1 MANYSIKADL
11 MKVSGAFV
19 TNIQGKT
26 MVKKCLC
33 IPIEGSGL
41 FLGEKGCYL
50 SMTAIEMQAPRFE
63 DTHCVK
69 VSYDKEDYD
78 RMTPEQRQALPII
91 GGLRPMARQSTPVQ
105 AMPATE
111 VDDLPF

>member
-11 MKVSGAFV
+11 MKVNGAFV

-26 MVKKCLC
+26 AVKKCLC

-41 FLGEKGCYL
+41 FLGKQGCYL
-50 SMTAIEMQAPRFE
+50 SMTAIEMQTPKFD

-69 VSYDKEDYD
+69 VSYDKADYE
-78 RMTPEQRQALPII
+78 RMTPEERQAQPII
-91 GGLRPMARQSTPVQ
+91 GGLRPLVRQSAPVQ

-111 VDDLPF
+111 AEDLPF